1 MNRTIACAIVPTIS
15 QTIDNK
21 MPKYKIRISADNLR
35 QVKEHLAN
43 SRKIQAIKHARTYG
57 KQYPPTM
64 LMQHNTDTR
73 EMEEV
78 EDHRVGLRNAKQ
90 AIEVLQGML
99 PVEAADAIISP
110 ILKILSFKIETE
122 DGVCEV
128 DVDTLRLRLLDGMSE
143 MSLDEVAHMADLAAY
158 VANWQNGDSEDS

>member
-1 MNRTIACAIVPTIS
+1 
-15 QTIDNK
+15 
-21 MPKYKIRISADNLR
+21 MPKYKIRISGDNLR
-35 QVKEHLAN
+35 QVKVHLAN
-43 SRKIQAIKHARTYG
+43 SRKIQAIKYARSHG
-57 KQYPPTM
+57 KQYPPTESGIDPV
-64 LMQHNTDTR
+64 T
-73 EMEEV
+73 EEIQW
-78 EDHRVGLRNAKQ
+78 DHRVGLKCAKD
-90 AIEVLQGML
+90 AVEVLMGIKR
-99 PVEAADAIISP
+99 VHEAAALFAP